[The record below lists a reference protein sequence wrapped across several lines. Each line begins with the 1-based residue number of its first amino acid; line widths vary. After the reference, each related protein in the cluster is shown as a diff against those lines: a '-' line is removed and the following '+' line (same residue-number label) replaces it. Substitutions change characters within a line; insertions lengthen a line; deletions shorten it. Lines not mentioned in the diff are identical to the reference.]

1 MTCGEKEVSA
11 GVIFVRRPG
20 DEERM
25 KLIEDMFEDEGIAV
39 VWRDE
44 SIEERKGR

>member
-1 MTCGEKEVSA
+1 MEKEISP
-11 GVIFVRRPG
+11 GVIFVRWPV
-20 DEERM
+20 DKERM

>member
-1 MTCGEKEVSA
+1 
-11 GVIFVRRPG
+11 
-20 DEERM
+20 M
-25 KLIEDMFEDEGIAV
+25 KLIEDMLDMLDVFEDEGIAV